1 MIVWFFTAAMI
12 ESFNVWRWNYGPYK
26 KNPNQINNGMGT
38 IINFDQ
44 FCNAF

>member
-26 KNPNQINNGMGT
+26 KNPNQINNGMGKVLT
-38 IINFDQ
+38 VKLYFQQ
-44 FCNAF
+44 F